1 MHPADEDNFPDYGSA
16 IYSKLGYD
24 SFQVLLFLAGWDC
37 VVMIAPFICMTFVDR
52 VSRTYLLATG
62 FFCCMCTLIVLA
74 ALQKTYLG
82 TENHAA
88 LAACVAMTFLY
99 VLSYVCF
106 LDGPLFFYVAVGSP
120 EPLQR
125 DKSTY

>member
-1 MHPADEDNFPDYGSA
+1 MSAIPTFNGGGKSFTDPQLLPDYGSA

-24 SFQVLLFLAGWDC
+24 SFQVLLFLAGWDV

-52 VSRTYLLATG
+52 LSRTYLLATG
-62 FFCCMCTLIVLA
+62 FFLCMCTLIVLA

-99 VLSYVCF
+99 VL
-106 LDGPLFFYVAVGSP
+106 FYVMVGKTPFVVS
-120 EPLQR
+120 
-125 DKSTY
+125 DG